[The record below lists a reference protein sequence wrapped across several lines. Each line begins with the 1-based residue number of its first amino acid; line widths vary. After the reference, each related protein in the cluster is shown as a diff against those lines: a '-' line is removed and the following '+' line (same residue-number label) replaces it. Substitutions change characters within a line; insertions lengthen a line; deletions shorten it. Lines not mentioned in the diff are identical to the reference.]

1 MTRQKKSNG
10 VFQLKAWFDAL
21 RVNISVYFNAF
32 QCSEGADENMTRN
45 QN

>member
-1 MTRQKKSNG
+1 MIRQEKSNL
-10 VFQLKAWFDAL
+10 VFQLKASFDAL
-21 RVNISVYFNAF
+21 RVNISVYFNVF